1 MPDLLD
7 SRHHVLGDHRVTFHA
22 FPLILDV
29 ALNHLFE
36 KVELLSELLEGFGAA
51 ARASAVVIPNVE
63 SKLFQVLD
71 VESEL

>member
-7 SRHHVLGDHRVTFHA
+7 SRNHVLSDHWVTFHA

-29 ALNHLFE
+29 ALNHLLE
-36 KVELLSELLEGFGAA
+36 KVELLSELLKSFRAT

-71 VESEL
+71 VESKF